1 MGSGGGGDAAALRH
15 GTGILIG
22 RSHGP
27 YLMPRGEDRSVENGS
42 TLTRVGRSH
51 ALALWEAMES
61 AHTKGDRIHT
71 AVDISANTQVVAMVA
86 NSTNPFVEDDA
97 IRGANMLFLAGSDLQ
112 HILLDGGLLYATRC
126 NDGVERLCTSTARVR
141 ATFENLCYVI
151 ISKDSTYY
159 KNCSFGPVCTC
170 QWFCRY
176 ARCEHLTFVRHL
188 GLRLLPAD
196 WVPST
201 VPSTQKH
208 GRSVTTIKRTA
219 KKVQKDKPPKKPK
232 VSRKLKTRKKG
243 AQ

>member
-1 MGSGGGGDAAALRH
+1 
-15 GTGILIG
+15 
-22 RSHGP
+22 
-27 YLMPRGEDRSVENGS
+27 MPRGEDRSVENGS
-42 TLTRVGRSH
+42 TLTRGGRSH

-71 AVDISANTQVVAMVA
+71 AVDISANMQVVAMVA

-159 KNCSFGPVCTC
+159 KNCSFGPFAPVSGSADTLD
-170 QWFCRY
+170 
-176 ARCEHLTFVRHL
+176 ANTLLLFVTL
-188 GLRLLPAD
+188 DYDCYQPIGCPAQCLP
-196 WVPST
+196 
-201 VPSTQKH
+201 
-208 GRSVTTIKRTA
+208 
-219 KKVQKDKPPKKPK
+219 
-232 VSRKLKTRKKG
+232 RKSMVVL
-243 AQ
+243 